1 MLRVA
6 SVNFPGAELAR
17 EAQSD
22 MRTAFSN
29 LFLAGKTDAMPP
41 VQALALFYDFIELTP
56 IGRDGD
62 EMIRRLTARLVTIDL
77 LAPAEQLLDHQVYK
91 RLDGVAKSVV
101 ATQLATIY
109 LLDNKPRDALKTI
122 NDTRLTR
129 LPDDINQRRR
139 LIEARALAGL
149 KQFDGALALL
159 ADDTSQ
165 DAKRL
170 RADIYWESG
179 NYAVSGARSE
189 EMVGERA
196 NAGGPLSA
204 EDRSQVMRAAVAYSL
219 AGDDAAL
226 QRLRTRFEARMKD
239 SPDGSAFSVV
249 TGRIDQQGVA
259 FQDLAKSIAA
269 VDTLQAFMAD
279 LKKQGAVAAP
289 PAGATTN

>member
-1 MLRVA
+1 
-6 SVNFPGAELAR
+6 
-17 EAQSD
+17 
-22 MRTAFSN
+22 
-29 LFLAGKTDAMPP
+29 MPP

-62 EMIRRLTARLVTIDL
+62 EMIRRLTERLVMIDL
-77 LAPAEQLLDHQVYK
+77 LAPAEELLDHQVYK

-109 LLDNKPRDALKTI
+109 LLDNKPKEALKTI

-129 LPDDINQRRR
+129 LPDEINQRRR
-139 LIEARALAGL
+139 LIEARALAAM

-159 ADDTSQ
+159 ADDPSQ
-165 DAKRL
+165 ESKRL

-179 NYAVSGARSE
+179 NYAVAGTRSE
-189 EMVGERA
+189 EMVDERA
-196 NAGGPLSA
+196 NAGAPFAA
-204 EDRSQVMRAAVAYSL
+204 EDRALVMRAAVAYSL

-226 QRLRTRFEARMKD
+226 QKLRARFEAKMKE
-239 SPDGSAFSVV
+239 SPDASAFSVV

-279 LKKQGAVAAP
+279 LKKQGTAAKP
-289 PAGATTN
+289 PATPTAN